1 MKVII
6 TGKIEFLNLFDKY
19 AVAMNISYLLVKCT
33 VGVANRYLNSNNK
46 IKSTVCPIDTIAP
59 RILFAFEYLNKKHSL
74 KPLEHL
80 LIIL

>member
-33 VGVANRYLNSNNK
+33 VGVANRCLNSNNK
-46 IKSTVCPIDTIAP
+46 IKSTVCPIDISHRIAYF
-59 RILFAFEYLNKKHSL
+59 FAFEYLNNAFA
-74 KPLEHL
+74 
-80 LIIL
+80 